1 MNKEELLK
9 GCPIFSNVGD
19 SLLKNLAAIARS
31 ASYDRDCIIFSEGD
45 DADTLYILASG
56 AIVLVKSSPDG
67 REQLIRNVKPGEVFA
82 EAAMFSGKTYPATAI
97 ARQESQVLLIEKR
110 EFVVLIQQFP
120 ELSLKIMGTMAH
132 LLRHLNNMLAEMSLY
147 SVEGR
152 LASYFLSLVRKFKS
166 NTFALPVKKK
176 ELAFELGTVPE
187 TLSRNLKK
195 MQGRGLV
202 SIRGNQVII
211 KDIDRLKTFADSFKA

>member
-9 GCPIFSNVGD
+9 CCPIFSNVGD
-19 SLLKNLAAIARS
+19 LLLKNLAAIARS
-31 ASYDRDCIIFSEGD
+31 TSYDRNCIIFSEGD
-45 DADTLYILASG
+45 DADTLYVLASG
-56 AIVLVKSSPDG
+56 AIALVKSSPDG
-67 REQLIRNVKPGEVFA
+67 REQLIRNVKAGEVFA

-110 EFVVLIQQFP
+110 EFVALIQQFP

-132 LLRHLNNMLAEMSLY
+132 LLRHLNKLLAEMSLY

-152 LASYFLSLVRKFKS
+152 LASYFLSLSKKFKS
-166 NTFALPVKKK
+166 NAFTLPIKKG
-176 ELAFELGTVPE
+176 ELAFELGTVSE

-195 MQGRGLV
+195 MQDKGFV
-202 SIRGNQVII
+202 SIRGNQVVI
-211 KDIDRLKTFADSFKA
+211 KDIDGLEAFADSFKA